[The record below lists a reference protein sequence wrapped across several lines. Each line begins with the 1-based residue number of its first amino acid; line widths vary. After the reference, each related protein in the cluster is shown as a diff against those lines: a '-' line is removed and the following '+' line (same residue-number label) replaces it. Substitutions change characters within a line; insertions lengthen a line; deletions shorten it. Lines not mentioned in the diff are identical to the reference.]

1 MKIDLVDKSLVR
13 SNTPKHAV
21 YSVVVNTFFQVSRPR
36 PRPLPI
42 TSGDRDLYACE
53 DLAAKIHAFFTQSST
68 QYS

>member
-36 PRPLPI
+36 PRPLL
-42 TSGDRDLYACE
+42 SGLE
-53 DLAAKIHAFFTQSST
+53 TET
-68 QYS
+68 ET